1 MCAGVGCWGACGSG
15 LGGLSA
21 APPALMSDTNV
32 PQRGG
37 LSEGR
42 LPFIGHQQGMGTSA
56 HGPHTDHDPSAV
68 RPVRPD
74 PRCQAP
80 GRDRWG
86 EGRGAGPASGEVWGR
101 GGQGRNGKWSE
112 WVSEWVTAEP
122 WPPAALREVG
132 ECVSVGGGGGVLEG
146 LDSLGTDGRREGGRS
161 PRDPLPW
168 TPPLPPPKPPGLGG
182 GECWKTWDVG
192 RGTPPLRE
200 RGGFGRG
207 CSRFRAVVPSGEA
220 A

>member
-1 MCAGVGCWGACGSG
+1 M
-15 LGGLSA
+15 GGLSA
-21 APPALMSDTNV
+21 APPALKSDTNV
-32 PQRGG
+32 PQCGG

-42 LPFIGHQQGMGTSA
+42 LPFIGHQQGKGTSA
-56 HGPHTDHDPSAV
+56 HGPHTNHDPSAV

-86 EGRGAGPASGEVWGR
+86 EGRGAGHASGEVWGR
-101 GGQGRNGKWSE
+101 GGQGRNGKTGE

-122 WPPAALREVG
+122 WPPAALPEAG
-132 ECVSVGGGGGVLEG
+132 ECVSVGGGGGKFWKGWTVL
-146 LDSLGTDGRREGGRS
+146 GRMGGGRWGGS
-161 PRDPLPW
+161 PRDPLPC
-168 TPPLPPPKPPGLGG
+168 TPSLPPPKPPGLGG
-182 GECWKTWDVG
+182 GECWKTLDVG